1 MDICVFTKN
10 YGRGFTGAMTSTY
23 ELIDRWTEENNNVTV
38 ITMNVVGKTNSK
50 IKILKKNNIFDMFR
64 TVMKEK
70 KTHKIWYSDDHLGF
84 LLAILNVNYVHTY
97 HASWP
102 KSLFKNGFIF
112 FIKGLILTFLYIL
125 TIKNANFVGTVS
137 YFALNFVKKIN
148 KKAVVIRNGIYPTP
162 SIIKKRIT
170 FSSPVKIIMVGNV
183 DRQKYKYLN
192 ELLPDPQISIDI
204 YGKIVDKKLAKEFK
218 KRGAKLK
225 GFCKKVP
232 YKKYDLYLS
241 LSSTENLSMAMV
253 EAIASG
259 TPVAGLDVGGDKE
272 VIFRGN
278 TGFLLQDRTRKG
290 LRYFFDD
297 YIASHKLE
305 FDNTRVVRE
314 FNWENA
320 SHKYLSLFR
329 KIIKSEK

>member
-112 FIKGLILTFLYIL
+112 FIKGLIFSPFGFIL
-125 TIKNANFVGTVS
+125 ILR
-137 YFALNFVKKIN
+137 Y
-148 KKAVVIRNGIYPTP
+148 R
-162 SIIKKRIT
+162 IID
-170 FSSPVKIIMVGNV
+170 S
-183 DRQKYKYLN
+183 
-192 ELLPDPQISIDI
+192 
-204 YGKIVDKKLAKEFK
+204 
-218 KRGAKLK
+218 
-225 GFCKKVP
+225 
-232 YKKYDLYLS
+232 LS
-241 LSSTENLSMAMV
+241 L
-253 EAIASG
+253 
-259 TPVAGLDVGGDKE
+259 
-272 VIFRGN
+272 VIYV
-278 TGFLLQDRTRKG
+278 D
-290 LRYFFDD
+290 
-297 YIASHKLE
+297 
-305 FDNTRVVRE
+305 
-314 FNWENA
+314 
-320 SHKYLSLFR
+320 
-329 KIIKSEK
+329 